1 MADSLSLSGVVSRRS
16 AETTLTTAAKT
27 WFLVTLA
34 GQWIF
39 VVYIFAYF
47 ILSMLGGGLEVLA
60 DTHLPNGFVAGETV
74 GNLAVAAHLMLALI
88 IIGTGPLQL
97 VPQVRARFPFF
108 HRWNGRLYIA
118 ACFLTSMVGLFM
130 VWTRGTV
137 GDLVQH
143 IGISGDAVLILV
155 FGALALRYA
164 MAGDIRAHRRWA
176 LRLFMVASAVWFYR
190 IGLMGWIFANG
201 GPAGFDPKTFTG
213 PFLNFLTFG
222 QYLVPL
228 FILELYFYA
237 RDRAGAAGKYAMAS
251 GLFVVS
257 ILMAFGIFAATMGM
271 WLPRI

>member
-1 MADSLSLSGVVSRRS
+1 MTDSLSLGGVISRRS
-16 AETTLTTAAKT
+16 ATTTLEAAAKT
-27 WFLVTLA
+27 WFLVTLT

-39 VVYIFAYF
+39 VVYIFSYF
-47 ILSMLGGGLEVLA
+47 ILSMLGGGLEILA
-60 DTHLPNGFVAGETV
+60 DTHLPNGFVAGEPV
-74 GNLAVAAHLMLALI
+74 GNLAVAAHLILALI

-97 VPQVRARFPFF
+97 VPQVRARVPVF

-118 ACFLTSMVGLFM
+118 ACFLTSIVGLFM

-201 GPAGFDPKTFTG
+201 GPAGFDPKSFTG
-213 PFLNFLTFG
+213 PFLNFLTFA
-222 QYLVPL
+222 QYLLPL
-228 FILELYFYA
+228 FVLELYFYA
-237 RDRAGAAGKYAMAS
+237 RDRAGATGKYAMAS

-271 WLPRI
+271 WLPRL